1 MSTEFHCIT
10 VISERLLKDDLIQL
24 MKKEGAKG
32 FSITDS
38 VGEGSRGIHAS
49 DWEGRNVKIESIVHG
64 ETAKRIM
71 EHVAEHYF
79 EDYAV
84 IAYSYPVSVV
94 REEKFK

>member
-84 IAYSYPVSVV
+84 IAYSYPVSIV

>member
-71 EHVAEHYF
+71 EQVAEHYF

>member
-1 MSTEFHCIT
+1 MATEFHCIT
-10 VISERLLKDDLIQL
+10 VISERLLKDDLVQL

-38 VGEGSRGIHAS
+38 EGEGSRGVNAS

-64 ETAKRIM
+64 DTARRLM
-71 EHVAEHYF
+71 ELISDQYF

-84 IAYSYPVSVV
+84 IAYSYPVTVV
-94 REEKFK
+94 REDKFK

>member
-10 VISERLLKDDLIQL
+10 VISERLLKDDLVGL

-38 VGEGSRGIHAS
+38 VGEGSRGVHAS

-64 ETAKRIM
+64 DTAKRIM
-71 EHVAEHYF
+71 EIVADQYF

>member
-1 MSTEFHCIT
+1 MTTEFHCIT

-49 DWEGRNVKIESIVHG
+49 DWEGRNVKIESIVHDN
-64 ETAKRIM
+64 TAKRIM
-71 EHVAEHYF
+71 ELVAEHYF

>member
-10 VISERLLKDDLIQL
+10 VISERLLKDDLVGL
-24 MKKEGAKG
+24 MKKEGARG

-38 VGEGSRGIHAS
+38 VGEGSRGVHAS

-64 ETAKRIM
+64 DTAKRIM
-71 EHVAEHYF
+71 EIVADQYF

>member
-1 MSTEFHCIT
+1 MSSDFHCLT
-10 VISERLLKDDLIQL
+10 VVSERLLKDDLIEV

-38 VGEGSRGIHAS
+38 IGEGSRGVHAS
-49 DWEGRNVKIESIVHG
+49 DWEGRNVKIESIVQ
-64 ETAKRIM
+64 EATAKRIL
-71 EHVAEHYF
+71 EKIADHYF

-84 IAYSYPVSVV
+84 IAYTYPVSVV